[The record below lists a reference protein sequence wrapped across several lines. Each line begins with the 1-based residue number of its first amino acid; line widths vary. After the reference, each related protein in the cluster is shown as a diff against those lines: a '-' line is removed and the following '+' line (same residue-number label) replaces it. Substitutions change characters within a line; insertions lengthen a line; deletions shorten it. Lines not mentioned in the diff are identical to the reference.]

1 MSHIFVVT
9 HIWRKNGIVFFTVS
23 RYFVYIILDFLKL
36 LINNQLSSSLCACV
50 WQGQDY
56 EIRTYQPTK
65 WVSTSVSGMQLEA
78 ALSTG
83 FRRLFNYI
91 QGNNKNSEF
100 HVTAITFTQGKL
112 SLCCWGCASFIL
124 WRCGKSVT
132 KPTRHNGSI
141 LMLHNKFTENW
152 DSKASMDGKVW
163 ESALSFLLST
173 LQQFLLSYFCLAQ
186 QFAAIFMRIYIVCV
200 AGSWGQQHKEIVICK
215 HGV

>member
-9 HIWRKNGIVFFTVS
+9 HLKKKWDCLFHSFEVFCIQNLGF
-23 RYFVYIILDFLKL
+23 FFKL
-36 LINNQLSSSLCACV
+36 LNNNQLSSSLCACV

-112 SLCCWGCASFIL
+112 SLCCWGCASCLRLLF
-124 WRCGKSVT
+124 CGVVANLLQNLHVT
-132 KPTRHNGSI
+132 
-141 LMLHNKFTENW
+141 MAVF
-152 DSKASMDGKVW
+152 
-163 ESALSFLLST
+163 
-173 LQQFLLSYFCLAQ
+173 
-186 QFAAIFMRIYIVCV
+186 
-200 AGSWGQQHKEIVICK
+200 
-215 HGV
+215 